1 MEIAIWLLAFLIIVD
16 YLDYWDKDENSTNK
30 IVAKKHWW
38 NKSVKKSGLKVFV
51 DDATG
56 VQYVKSSYF
65 DKLQVR
71 INLDGSPYRGE

>member
-1 MEIAIWLLAFLIIVD
+1 MDLMIIALAFCIILD

-30 IVAKKHWW
+30 TVVKKHWW

-51 DDATG
+51 DHATG

-65 DKLQVR
+65 GKMQVR
-71 INLDGSPYRGE
+71 RNADGTPYTGE